1 MLSCL
6 FNEALGL
13 FFFQVLKRK
22 CSLYTADTVAC
33 EMGDYLQY
41 ETMSNLKGCK
51 HFSSRSLEFK
61 INFEKGL
68 EQKRNKCISVGLMQ
82 IFLWV
87 QVGVV
92 TGIS

>member
-6 FNEALGL
+6 FNEALGV
-13 FFFQVLKRK
+13 FFQVLKRK

-33 EMGDYLQY
+33 KMGDYLQY
-41 ETMSNLKGCK
+41 ETMSNLKCFK
-51 HFSSRSLEFK
+51 HFSSKSLEFK

-68 EQKRNKCISVGLMQ
+68 EQKGNKSISIGLMQ

-87 QVGVV
+87 
-92 TGIS
+92 